1 VSLNMARVVLLLG
14 LLALAS
20 AQSFYKQDAEL
31 ASAALSLKGTG
42 FGSVSSPDCSY
53 FCSGDK
59 GFKVSHSRPNDT
71 AV

>member
-1 VSLNMARVVLLLG
+1 MVRTLFLLG

-42 FGSVSSPDCSY
+42 FGSVSSPHCTY
-53 FCSGDK
+53 YCSGDK
-59 GFKVSHSRPNDT
+59 GFQVSHSRPNDT